1 MMCASTVQVAAL
13 PGEVVSNTGNQVIVK
28 EQKVAP
34 DLEPMR
40 ALLTVGSGLLFSL
53 IVEIWELNILVPIF
67 LLSKAI

>member
-1 MMCASTVQVAAL
+1 MMYASTVQVAAL

-40 ALLTVGSGLLFSL
+40 ALLTFGSGLLFPL

-67 LLSKAI
+67 LLSKAV